1 MALLAAFQALLQ
13 RYTGQDDIAVGS
25 PIANRNRAEIEGVV
39 GFFVNTL
46 VLRTDLSGD
55 PTFRE
60 ALRCVR
66 ETTLKAYEFQDAPFE
81 KLVEEL
87 TPERNFGQSAFFQIM
102 FSLQNLPPRSPIEV
116 AGVKWSQIVSR
127 PVTSRF
133 EIEVHL
139 WEAPA
144 GLEGQL
150 VYNPDRFDV
159 SRIRRMIEH
168 YRQIV
173 HAVSTEP
180 DQKLSRLPMLSSE
193 EHQRQV
199 IEWNQTATPYP
210 RERCIHTEF
219 EEQAGQRPAAP
230 ALACGGECVSYGE
243 LNKRAK
249 SIG

>member
-1 MALLAAFQALLQ
+1 V
-13 RYTGQDDIAVGS
+13 VGS
-25 PIANRNRAEIEGVV
+25 PIANRNRAEVEGVV

-60 ALRCVR
+60 ALQRVR
-66 ETTLKAYEFQDAPFE
+66 ETTLKTYEFQDTPFE

-87 TPERNFGQSAFFQIM
+87 APERDFGQSAFFQIM
-102 FSLQNLPPRSPIEV
+102 FSLQNLPPRRPVEV
-116 AGVKWSQIVSR
+116 AGVKISQIVSR

-133 EIEVHL
+133 DIEVHV

-144 GLEGQL
+144 GLEGQF

-168 YRQIV
+168 YRRIV
-173 HAVSTEP
+173 QAVSSEP
-180 DQKLSRLPMLSSE
+180 DQKLSSLPMLSSE
-193 EHQRQV
+193 ERRRQV

-219 EEQAGQRPAAP
+219 EAQVRQRPAAP
-230 ALACGGECVSYGE
+230 AVSCGGENVSYGE
-243 LNKRAK
+243 LNKRANQLAECLRAR
-249 SIG
+249 G